1 MTSKWIAEGRVA
13 IYLVKNVLEVTGD
26 EDAIERVV
34 NTTPIPEQARDI
46 IEIVERSGYV
56 LEGKQAVYRDAWR
69 KLYDEVLDEKTGWG
83 KEELKKR
90 MDKILIE
97 EMERYL

>member
-1 MTSKWIAEGRVA
+1 MSDWKVEGRIAIYIAEELFGVSG
-13 IYLVKNVLEVTGD
+13 NDLER
-26 EDAIERVV
+26 IS
-34 NTTPIPEQARDI
+34 NTTPIPEQAHDI
-46 IEIVERSGYV
+46 MDIVEGSGY
-56 LEGKQAVYRDAWR
+56 LKDKKSSSYRDAWQR
-69 KLYDEVLDEKTGWG
+69 LCDEVLNEKTSWG